1 MDGSM
6 SRKPRGEGGALRP
19 ADEWDWKARRA
30 VARFG
35 PRAVP
40 ALVEALQGAPDP
52 VIRRFA
58 AETLGRLGAEA
69 HPAAGALQER
79 AHQDDDP
86 AVRAAAR
93 AAVSALEARPE
104 R

>member
-1 MDGSM
+1 MGGERRVEGS
-6 SRKPRGEGGALRP
+6 ALRA
-19 ADEWDWKARRA
+19 ADEWDWKARRV

-40 ALVEALQGAPDP
+40 ALLEALQGAPDP

-69 HPAAGALQER
+69 HLAAGVLQER
-79 AHQDDDP
+79 AHRDDDP

-93 AAVSALEARPE
+93 AAVTALEAGAGR
-104 R
+104 